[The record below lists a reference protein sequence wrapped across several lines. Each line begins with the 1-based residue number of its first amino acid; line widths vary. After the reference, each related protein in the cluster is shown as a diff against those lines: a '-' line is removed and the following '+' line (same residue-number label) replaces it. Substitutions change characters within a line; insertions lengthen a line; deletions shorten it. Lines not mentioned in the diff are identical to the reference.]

1 MTCYPKKIVVKSRV
15 FGRNRKTLSD
25 DSVTD

>member
-1 MTCYPKKIVVKSRV
+1 MKFYPKKIVVKSRA
-15 FGRNRKTLSD
+15 FGRNTKTLSD